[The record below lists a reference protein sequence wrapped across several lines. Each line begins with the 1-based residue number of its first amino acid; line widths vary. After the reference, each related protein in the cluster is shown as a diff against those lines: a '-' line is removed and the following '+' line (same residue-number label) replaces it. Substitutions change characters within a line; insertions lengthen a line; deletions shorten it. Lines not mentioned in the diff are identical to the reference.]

1 MRRSSGNGT
10 VSNGA
15 GSDASG
21 QHQPLAANA
30 CNNATSRAGLL
41 NGGRPAP
48 APHLTRRA
56 RGGGGA
62 SAAATVA
69 AGPHSKPAVAATKGG
84 DAGGAYGRSLRVG
97 LLTLAAVW
105 VVSFG
110 AMFLTIQ
117 QPAAQHPRPEQHPR
131 RMKSKAS
138 SDHWHP
144 QAPRQDGGSNN
155 NVLSKLKQLR
165 VDPAL
170 GRQRLRQVEEVAERN
185 LADVWTKAEQW
196 EAKMLERGMEIERN
210 VMEKAEKFEEMAVDA
225 VRGGAGH
232 GGGGMLRGVGGAA
245 HPPTNAGPPTK
256 KNKSGGGIST
266 NKADANNK
274 RAPGSRPRW
283 EYGDTGYHQRADLA
297 ALAQVRQPIAITTQA
312 SDTMDAANDF
322 IDMRDLTATLPFANP
337 DGGAW
342 KQGWDVEPTPLDPAN
357 PLQVFVI
364 PHAHCDPGWIKTFD
378 DYFRSQTSGILT
390 SVYNALRKDKRRKFI
405 WAEIS
410 YFEWWWREQDKATQE
425 ETRKLVAS
433 GQLEFVTGGW
443 VQPDEANTQRYAIEV
458 QLQEGHD
465 WLRQTFGEDVIPKY
479 GWSIDPFGYSPTM
492 ADILKDYGFE
502 GMLIQRVHYAVKKE
516 LAQRKHLEFMW
527 RQTYDETGQQDIF
540 THVMPFYSYDVPH
553 TCGPDP
559 SVCCQFDFARLDRG
573 YGGCPWHKEPQRIS
587 PSNVAERA
595 RLLLDQYQKKAS
607 LYRSNVVLAPLGDD
621 FRYRTD
627 EEAENQYVNYQKI
640 MDYLNDNVQGVQIQF
655 GTLSGYFNAVRGK
668 FKPPVLKGSF
678 FTYADRDEDYWS
690 GYFTSRVFDKAL
702 DRKLEQV
709 LYAASAMGASAEE
722 MREPRRSLSL
732 FQHHDGVTG
741 TAKDHVVEDYARYMR
756 NAIDT
761 VQKWM
766 SSQVQTRAENESL
779 RSCWKSKA
787 PRSLGHF
794 ACDVSQPTF
803 VFNPLP
809 VDQSCGE
816 TIIPPHE
823 TVQAMLPCEKA
834 GSENAAASAITFDPA
849 TGMMTHPLKEEWM
862 VWKVQRGGAYLFFP
876 GKMAEYLKETG
887 EQVTIEEGGFV
898 VSTSKW
904 KRTIIEK
911 RIPDDS
917 GEGTATVFDFIFKTK
932 LETDNEEW
940 FVRFTAPI
948 ANDGIFHT
956 DLNGANFDTHHF
968 RADLPIQSQVFPMPT
983 LASIEDS
990 SQRFTVLSEHA
1001 QGTASLQNGSIDVWL
1016 DRRLRRDDER
1026 GLGQGVRDNVLTRT
1040 RLRLLLETEN
1050 YDSNPSTEFEISKL
1064 CKRMWDELNHPLEVF
1079 GTPKGNG
1086 RANEGGGV
1094 SPEAI
1099 VEAAK
1104 KLYNIDASGG
1114 GNVVPFVYMVHKRVD
1129 DFKHAIDSLRKSDFP
1144 KESVPLIV
1152 SHDGHVPEMV
1162 EYVETLKAEFNVIE
1176 IFHPHACYDHPKSFP
1191 GDAAELNEGYA
1202 GDTYGNP
1209 RSSWATCAKHHWTWM
1224 MKHVFDELEFDSK
1237 ITADEMFI
1245 MEEDYV
1251 VSPSIYETVTQG
1263 LYLASKNPNYF
1274 GVVLDIT
1281 DGGLHR
1287 ERGNQG
1293 GQDWHE
1299 ITFRTGPMVIGRKT
1313 WQKIVNAKEEFC
1325 NRDEYNWDWSVVW
1338 LANKNLIPY
1347 KVLAPSIAQVQHIG
1361 LDGMHVNNEEATT
1374 KAGKRD
1380 KAKLQRAAANWHI
1393 PQPFHGSGIVHVGGA
1408 TKPMPGKPNG
1418 GFGHPKDHE
1427 HCLRILG
1434 PTWLKE
1440 A

>member
-1 MRRSSGNGT
+1 MLH
-10 VSNGA
+10 A
-15 GSDASG
+15 G
-21 QHQPLAANA
+21 P
-30 CNNATSRAGLL
+30 
-41 NGGRPAP
+41 
-48 APHLTRRA
+48 PHLTRR
-56 RGGGGA
+56 R
-62 SAAATVA
+62 
-69 AGPHSKPAVAATKGG
+69 
-84 DAGGAYGRSLRVG
+84 AGGAFPLRGRTRKPPSRGGDPHGRTLRAG
-97 LLTLAAVW
+97 LLALAAAWAVW
-105 VVSFG
+105 AASFG
-110 AMFLTIQ
+110 ALLGSGGLLGGR
-117 QPAAQHPRPEQHPR
+117 QPQSENGPEGEHAGSTAGGGPR
-131 RMKSKAS
+131 RMKSRAAAS
-138 SDHWHP
+138 AAL
-144 QAPRQDGGSNN
+144 AP
-155 NVLSKLKQLR
+155 
-165 VDPAL
+165 PAL
-170 GRQRLRQVEEVAERN
+170 EDKTATIKAKTMARTKDIVDRVKTQAEKWEEAV
-185 LADVWTKAEQW
+185 
-196 EAKMLERGMEIERN
+196 LERGMDIERR
-210 VMEKAEKFEEMAVDA
+210 VLETAGHLEEMAAGA
-225 VRGGAGH
+225 VVKKGGRGGGD
-232 GGGGMLRGVGGAA
+232 GGGVVTGKLEGLRGNNGNGRGRD
-245 HPPTNAGPPTK
+245 NAGPSQKYHPQS
-256 KNKSGGGIST
+256 NKQGSG
-266 NKADANNK
+266 K
-274 RAPGSRPRW
+274 PQW
-283 EYGDTGYHQRADLA
+283 EHGDTGYHHRADLA
-297 ALAQVRQPIAITTQA
+297 ALAPVRPPLVVSTTPA
-312 SDTMDAANDF
+312 DTADPTRDYV
-322 IDMRDLTATLPFANP
+322 DMRDLAATLPFANP

-342 KQGWDVEPTPLDPAN
+342 KQGWDVEPTPLDTSN
-357 PLQVFVI
+357 PLQVFVV

-390 SVYNALRKDKRRKFI
+390 SVHRALKKDKRRKFI

-410 YFEWWWREQDKATQE
+410 YFEWWWREQDAATQE
-425 ETRKLVAS
+425 ETRRLVAD
-433 GQLEFVTGGW
+433 GRLEFVTGGW

-465 WLRQTFGEDVIPKY
+465 WLRQTFGEKAVPKY

-492 ADILKDYGFE
+492 ADVLRDYGFE

-516 LAQRKHLEFMW
+516 LAQRKHLEFLW
-527 RQTYDETGQQDIF
+527 RQTYDGTGSQDIF

-559 SVCCQFDFARLDRG
+559 SVCCQFDFARLNRG
-573 YGGCPWHKEPQRIS
+573 YGGCPWHKEPQRIT

-627 EEAENQYVNYQKI
+627 AEAENQYDNYQKI
-640 MDYLNDNVQGVQIQF
+640 MDYLNDNVPGVQIQF
-655 GTLSGYFNAVRGK
+655 GTLSDYFHAVRGK

-756 NAIDT
+756 NAIDS
-761 VQKWM
+761 VQDWM
-766 SSQVQTRAENESL
+766 SNEVQLRFAKESL
-779 RSCWKSKA
+779 KSCWKSKA

-794 ACDVSQPTF
+794 ACDVSQPTYA
-803 VFNPLP
+803 FNPLP
-809 VDQSCGE
+809 VDQKCGQAV
-816 TIIPPHE
+816 IPPHE
-823 TVQAMLPCEKA
+823 TAQVTLPCEKA
-834 GSENAAASAITFDPA
+834 GSSSLFAISQFDPA
-849 TGMMTHPLKEEWM
+849 TGMMEHPFKEEWM

-876 GKMAEYLKETG
+876 GKIEEYLKETG
-887 EQVTIEEGGFV
+887 EQVTIEEGGYV

-911 RIPDDS
+911 EILNDS
-917 GEGTATVFDFIFKTK
+917 GEVTATVFDYIFKTK

-940 FVRFTAPI
+940 FVRFTTPI
-948 ANDGIFHT
+948 ANEGIFHT

-1001 QGTASLQNGSIDVWL
+1001 QGTASLQDGSIDVWL
-1016 DRRLRRDDER
+1016 DRRLRHDDER

-1040 RLRLLLETEN
+1040 RLRLLIETEN
-1050 YDSNPSTEFEISKL
+1050 YESNPSTEFEITQL
-1064 CKRMWDELNHPLEVF
+1064 CKEMWDELNHPLEVF
-1079 GTPKGNG
+1079 GTHKDGGN
-1086 RANEGGGV
+1086 ANEGGGT
-1094 SPEAI
+1094 SPDAA

-1104 KLYNIDASGG
+1104 KLYRLDGG
-1114 GNVVPFVYMVHKRVD
+1114 GDGNVVPFVYMVYKRVD
-1129 DFKHAIDSLRKSDFP
+1129 DFKHAIDSLRNSDFP
-1144 KESVPLIV
+1144 KKTVPLII
-1152 SHDGHVPEMV
+1152 SHDGHVAEMV
-1162 EYVETLKAEFNVIE
+1162 DYVETLKSEFNVIQ

-1224 MKHVFDELEFDSK
+1224 MKHVFDEVEFDSK
-1237 ITADEMFI
+1237 FKADEFFI

-1263 LYLASKNPNYF
+1263 LYLAGKNPKYF
-1274 GVVLDIT
+1274 GIVLDIT
-1281 DGGLHR
+1281 DAGVHQ
-1287 ERGNQG
+1287 ERG

-1299 ITFRTGPMVIGRKT
+1299 ITFRTGPMAIGRKT
-1313 WQKIVNAKEEFC
+1313 WQKIVNAKDEFC

-1338 LANKNLIPY
+1338 LANQGLIPF
-1347 KVLAPSIAQVQHIG
+1347 KVLAPSIAQVKHIG
-1361 LDGMHVNNEEATT
+1361 LDGMHVNYEKTTT
-1374 KAGKRD
+1374 KQGKND
-1380 KAKLQRAAANWHI
+1380 KARLRRAAANWHI
-1393 PQPFHGSGIVHVGGA
+1393 PQPFHGTGIVHVGGA
-1408 TKPMPGKPNG
+1408 NKPFPGKPNG

-1427 HCLRILG
+1427 HCLSILG